1 MTRYDTSMEKV
12 LIVDDDSLNIGYLGP
27 ILKDAGYSVLAVQS
41 AEKVLPLVRAK
52 MPDIVLL
59 DVTMPQMSG
68 YDLCKLIHGEP
79 GAEHIPVIFITGR
92 SSPADVVKGFE
103 AGGADYLLKPVNR
116 VELLARMRNHLDRL
130 KYEGSLTDEK
140 ERFRVLTENVGE
152 AFLLLDMEARL
163 IHYAN
168 PAFDRIFGFALPSPP
183 TSAQPL
189 EAAFGEEQIG
199 KIRASFRGAV
209 VGSPSIKSEFTLQ
222 RPDGSLRWV
231 WSRASL
237 IDYQGER
244 RFVVVIEDITERKAA
259 EIHLRE
265 NLEQEAKLA
274 GTIQQTLLMNVDE
287 SPPRGIETVFVSMPS
302 KDIDGDFYSVFTCGD
317 RFDIVVGDVMG
328 KGLNAALV
336 GVAAKERFLRAY
348 AKLLGSR
355 DPNDSQLEP
364 ARIVTMVNHDLA
376 GKLIQLNSF
385 VTFQYLRFVRP
396 LCYLEY
402 VDCGHMPIILWDGE
416 TCWSYKGTNSPLG
429 FFQDQ
434 DFESFRIPLR
444 SGNIFI
450 VYSDGVTEAKAPDG
464 SYFGEARLHDTI
476 CRYARLGPGSLVQGI
491 QAELTQHLKGLNS
504 SDDVTLAVFSIGPE
518 PRLSPA
524 LHDVLLEFTADLGRL
539 GEIRKAAEAMLA
551 IFGPESVDDR
561 ARDMAILAVDEVA
574 TNVIVHGL
582 GARKEERFLV
592 RLEAWESWY
601 SISFRYSGEDFD
613 WARDH
618 QPSIEALDEGGYGMF
633 LVKSAMKSY
642 VVARSCGGL
651 MDISLSNTVRGVSR

>member
-1 MTRYDTSMEKV
+1 MNGHDKAMEKV

-41 AEKVLPLVRAK
+41 AEKVLPLVKAK

-59 DVTMPQMSG
+59 DVTMPRMSG
-68 YDLCKLIHGEP
+68 YDLCKLIHSEP

-92 SSPADVVKGFE
+92 NSPADVAMGFE

-130 KYEGSLTDEK
+130 KYESSLTDEK

-163 IHYAN
+163 IYYAN
-168 PAFDRIFGFALPSPP
+168 PAFERIFGISLPPLP
-183 TSAQPL
+183 TSALPL
-189 EAAFGEEQIG
+189 DAVFGEEQMG

-209 VGSPSIKSEFTLQ
+209 VGDPAIKSELTIR
-222 RPDGSLRWV
+222 RPDKSLRWV

-244 RFVVVIEDITERKAA
+244 RFVVVIEDITERKVA
-259 EIHLRE
+259 EIHLQE

-287 SPPRGIETVFVSMPS
+287 SAPSGIETAFISMPS
-302 KDIDGDFYSVFTCGD
+302 KDIDGDFYSVFTCGE
-317 RFDIVVGDVMG
+317 RFDVVVGDVMG

-336 GVAAKERFLRAY
+336 GVAAQERFLRAY
-348 AKLLGSR
+348 AKLLSLS
-355 DPNDSQLEP
+355 DPDDSQLEP
-364 ARIVTMVNHDLA
+364 ARIVTMVNNDLA

-385 VTFQYLRFVRP
+385 VTLQYLRFVHP
-396 LCYLEY
+396 LGYLEY

-429 FFQDQ
+429 FFKDQ
-434 DFESFRIPLR
+434 NFESFRIPLR
-444 SGNIFI
+444 PGNIFI
-450 VYSDGVTEAKAPDG
+450 VYSDGITEAKAPDG
-464 SYFGEARLHDTI
+464 TYFGEAKLFDTI
-476 CRYARLGPGSLVQGI
+476 RRYACFGPDNLIQGI
-491 QAELTQHLKGLNS
+491 QAKLNQHLNGLNS
-504 SDDVTLAVFSIGPE
+504 SDDVTLAVFGIRGE
-518 PRLSPA
+518 PKLAPA
-524 LHDVLLEFTADLGRL
+524 LHDVRLEFTADLGRL
-539 GEIRKAAEAMLA
+539 GEIRTATQAMLA
-551 IFGPESVDDR
+551 VYGPESVDDT
-561 ARDMAILAVDEVA
+561 ARDMAILAINEVA
-574 TNVIVHGL
+574 TNIILHGL
-582 GARKEERFLV
+582 GARKEERFLI

-618 QPSIEALDEGGYGMF
+618 QPSIEAMDESGYGIF
-633 LVKSAMKSY
+633 LIKSAMKSY
-642 VVARSCGGL
+642 VVARSNEGL
-651 MDISLSNTVRGVSR
+651 MDITLSNTVRGITR